1 MNMAQPNFP
10 LSLLSTGSN
19 QLELSSN
26 NLPDASCSH
35 PCASLIKKY
44 NLLPDKKQWRTVA
57 EKVWHH
63 ADHASLTQ
71 WSIDHQAQWPNNR
84 KW

>member
-44 NLLPDKKQWRTVA
+44 NLLPDKKQ
-57 EKVWHH
+57 
-63 ADHASLTQ
+63 
-71 WSIDHQAQWPNNR
+71 
-84 KW
+84 